1 MCSSWEPNYE
11 HIVAAARNRRPE
23 RLPIYEHH
31 IAAELIG
38 QAYGCDMT
46 SPTENSSV
54 EEFRR
59 HYSNQVRFWR
69 EMTYDTID
77 FEAAIVGCWDDSGA
91 IMGGRPG
98 PIQNRADY
106 ERFPFEQ
113 VPERFWK
120 RWTPHLDS
128 LAQALPDGMKAI
140 GGCGYGIFEISQD
153 LVGYEYLCVLQF
165 DDPELFADLFLRIG
179 DLVAG
184 LWQKLLAD
192 YGDVFCIGRMGDDL
206 GFRSSTLLR
215 PAVIRQH
222 ILPQYRRVIELVH
235 AAGKPFLMHSCGKI
249 FAIMDDLIAAG
260 IDAKHSNE
268 DGIAPFDE
276 WIERYGERI
285 GLFGGIDVDVLC
297 RQTPEAIYAE
307 VLDKGIRFRKQA
319 RGYAMGS
326 GNSIPD
332 YVPLERFRAMVAAA
346 QEIRRREL

>member
-1 MCSSWEPNYE
+1 
-11 HIVAAARNRRPE
+11 
-23 RLPIYEHH
+23 
-31 IAAELIG
+31 
-38 QAYGCDMT
+38 
-46 SPTENSSV
+46 
-54 EEFRR
+54 
-59 HYSNQVRFWR
+59 
-69 EMTYDTID
+69 
-77 FEAAIVGCWDDSGA
+77 
-91 IMGGRPG
+91 
-98 PIQNRADY
+98 
-106 ERFPFEQ
+106 
-113 VPERFWK
+113 
-120 RWTPHLDS
+120 
-128 LAQALPDGMKAI
+128 MKAI